1 MDCCKKIDRKEKL
14 VVGFFSSIK
23 KWSFKIGRKKME
35 PIFVDPWSQAP
46 CIVSLSV
53 SVNHY
58 ALDYSVTMFVVL
70 FFLLLAHQG
79 LAQNCCLMLV
89 GLEVSECYDDVLEQ
103 MIPCDDGAVVEKND
117 CDDVETIKLKMIN
130 REEMIRNCTLV
141 NKSLQKTI
149 SWLEGQKASMKTE
162 LETNIATLQ
171 EQMAVQSNVLARS
184 EADFKVLMKEKQE
197 ATINFGEKE
206 AMFQQTIFDTGV
218 KIDELNKKLL
228 NQENRTTEFECVHK
242 ANTLRKNLQSVE
254 TNVEEMTNQL
264 TQFSVREQLLKEE
277 FRESKLELIHLENK
291 LAAFSLE
298 MKHNQLNMLD
308 LKIDRIS
315 ELNALTLSSQNLNK
329 TVENLTRALQASE
342 KEKSSL
348 QAENAQLHKNLSH
361 VQKSLWGEVEK
372 AKEIHIELGGLLS
385 KVLDENLI
393 LMSTR
398 TTLEREH
405 EAMKADL
412 VDEMEKNK
420 IKEALLMELQDYQ
433 TSLMVQAEMMETE
446 LKETKLLLAHIEHRL
461 NVTSQDTILG
471 PIVINKQYAMHG
483 FVGSVFVLLLGIIA
497 ALLLCKKNK

>member
-1 MDCCKKIDRKEKL
+1 
-14 VVGFFSSIK
+14 
-23 KWSFKIGRKKME
+23 ME

-242 ANTLRKNLQSVE
+242 ANTLRKNLQSVQ

-264 TQFSVREQLLKEE
+264 TKFSVREQLLKEE

-298 MKHNQLNMLD
+298 MKNNQLKFLD

-372 AKEIHIELGGLLS
+372 EKEIHMELGVLLS
-385 KVLDENLI
+385 KVLDENLM

-420 IKEALLMELQDYQ
+420 IKEALLMELEDYQ
-433 TSLMVQAEMMETE
+433 ASLMVHAEMMETE

-497 ALLLCKKNK
+497 ALLLCKKK

>member
-1 MDCCKKIDRKEKL
+1 
-14 VVGFFSSIK
+14 
-23 KWSFKIGRKKME
+23 ME

-242 ANTLRKNLQSVE
+242 ANTLRKNLQSVQ

-298 MKHNQLNMLD
+298 MKNNQLKFLD

-372 AKEIHIELGGLLS
+372 AQEIHMELGVLLS
-385 KVLDENLI
+385 KVLDENVM

-420 IKEALLMELQDYQ
+420 IKEALLMELEDYQ
-433 TSLMVQAEMMETE
+433 ASLMVHAEMMETE

>member
-1 MDCCKKIDRKEKL
+1 
-14 VVGFFSSIK
+14 
-23 KWSFKIGRKKME
+23 ME

-242 ANTLRKNLQSVE
+242 ANTLRKNLQSVQ

-264 TQFSVREQLLKEE
+264 TKFSVREQLLKEE

-298 MKHNQLNMLD
+298 MKNNQLKFLD

-372 AKEIHIELGGLLS
+372 EKEIHMELGVLLS
-385 KVLDENLI
+385 KVLDENLM

-420 IKEALLMELQDYQ
+420 IKEALLMELEDYQ
-433 TSLMVQAEMMETE
+433 ASLMVHAEMMETE

>member
-1 MDCCKKIDRKEKL
+1 
-14 VVGFFSSIK
+14 
-23 KWSFKIGRKKME
+23 
-35 PIFVDPWSQAP
+35 
-46 CIVSLSV
+46 
-53 SVNHY
+53 
-58 ALDYSVTMFVVL
+58 MFVVL
-70 FFLLLAHQG
+70 FFLLLTHHG
-79 LAQNCCLMLV
+79 TLAQNCCLMLV

-103 MIPCDDGAVVEKND
+103 MIRCDDGPVVEKND
-117 CDDVETIKLKMIN
+117 CDDVETIKLKI
-130 REEMIRNCTLV
+130 REEMIRNCTLA

-149 SWLEGQKASMKTE
+149 SLLEVQKASMKTE

-171 EQMAVQSNVLARS
+171 EQMAVQSNVLSRS
-184 EADFKVLMKEKQE
+184 EEDFKVLMKEKQE
-197 ATINFGEKE
+197 ATIDFGVKE
-206 AMFQQTIFDTGV
+206 AMFQQTIIDTGV
-218 KIDELNKKLL
+218 KIDELKKKLL
-228 NQENRTTEFECVHK
+228 NQENRTTELECVHK

-277 FRESKLELIHLENK
+277 FRESKLELIHLKNK

-348 QAENAQLHKNLSH
+348 QAENEQLHKNMSH

-433 TSLMVQAEMMETE
+433 TSLMVQAELMETE
-446 LKETKLLLAHIEHRL
+446 LKETKLLLSHIEHRL
-461 NVTSQDTILG
+461 NATSQDTILG
-471 PIVINKQYAMHG
+471 PIVINKQYALHG

-497 ALLLCKKNK
+497 ALVLSKKNK

>member
-1 MDCCKKIDRKEKL
+1 
-14 VVGFFSSIK
+14 
-23 KWSFKIGRKKME
+23 ME

-79 LAQNCCLMLV
+79 LAQNCCLMLA

-242 ANTLRKNLQSVE
+242 ANTLRKNLQSVQ

-264 TQFSVREQLLKEE
+264 TKFSVREQLLKEE

-298 MKHNQLNMLD
+298 MKNNQLKFLD

-372 AKEIHIELGGLLS
+372 EKEIHMELGVLLS
-385 KVLDENLI
+385 KVLDENLM

-420 IKEALLMELQDYQ
+420 IKEALLMELEDYQ
-433 TSLMVQAEMMETE
+433 ASLMVHAEMMETE

>member
-1 MDCCKKIDRKEKL
+1 
-14 VVGFFSSIK
+14 
-23 KWSFKIGRKKME
+23 ME

-298 MKHNQLNMLD
+298 MKNNQLKFLD

-372 AKEIHIELGGLLS
+372 AQEIHMELGVLLS
-385 KVLDENLI
+385 KVLDENVM

-420 IKEALLMELQDYQ
+420 IKEALLMELEDYQ
-433 TSLMVQAEMMETE
+433 ASLMVHAEMMETE